1 MLALNIVIFKDEKPQ
16 IQSIRNTVFTIE
28 QGVDSTIDFDGQDD
42 DAIHVLVKENGR
54 AVGTGR
60 MLADGHIGRVAII
73 KESRGEGVG
82 AKVVLRLVD
91 EAIKLNFASVYL
103 GAQLQ
108 AVDFYLKL
116 GFTPYGEE
124 YIEADIKHISME
136 KVL

>member
-1 MLALNIVIFKDEKPQ
+1 MLTLKIVKFNDEKPQ

-28 QGVDSTIDFDGQDD
+28 QGVDTRIDFDGQDD
-42 DAIHVLVKENGR
+42 DAIHIVVKKNGQ

-60 MLADGHIGRVAII
+60 MLADGHIGRVAIL
-73 KESRGEGVG
+73 KELRGEGIG
-82 AKVVLRLVD
+82 ANVVQSLVD
-91 EAIKLNFASVYL
+91 EAVKLNFPKVYL

>member
-42 DAIHVLVKENGR
+42 DAIHVLVKENGQ
-54 AVGTGR
+54 AIGTGR
-60 MLADGHIGRVAII
+60 MLADGHIGRVAIL
-73 KESRGEGVG
+73 KESRGEGIG
-82 AKVVLRLVD
+82 ANVVLSLVA
-91 EAIKLNFASVYL
+91 EAVKLNFEKVYL